1 MLVPPVLSIKPKK
14 SGHQE
19 TKPKKATT
27 RRQLLEKHT
36 LGWTPKEEE
45 HPDEG
50 PSSPKSELAG
60 KGKEKPGKKTTQTK
74 EPAEE
79 GPVLQKPIKIK
90 VRRLEPE
97 PDSDFVQKIRLG
109 TTIEEEAEEE
119 EPTETLE

>member
-1 MLVPPVLSIKPKK
+1 M
-14 SGHQE
+14 
-19 TKPKKATT
+19 KPKKATK

-79 GPVLQKPIKIK
+79 GSVVHKPIKTK
-90 VRRLEPE
+90 VERPEPE
-97 PDSDFVQKIRLG
+97 PEPEDFV
-109 TTIEEEAEEE
+109 
-119 EPTETLE
+119 